1 MRLEFV
7 PERTFRTNVMDVS
20 EKDMED
26 IVKFMEYGLN
36 MNTSEQRREVP
47 KMVCQRFRQEQLKK
61 E

>member
-1 MRLEFV
+1 
-7 PERTFRTNVMDVS
+7 
-20 EKDMED
+20 
-26 IVKFMEYGLN
+26 MEYGLN